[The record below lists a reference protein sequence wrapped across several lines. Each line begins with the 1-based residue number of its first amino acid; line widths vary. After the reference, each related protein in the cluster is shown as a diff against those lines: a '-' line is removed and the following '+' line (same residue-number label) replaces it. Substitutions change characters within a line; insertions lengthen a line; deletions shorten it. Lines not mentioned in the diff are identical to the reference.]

1 MKLVISK
8 EGLKDVGI
16 VYVLEITL
24 DTGPVVK
31 IGMTNRSKVDDRV
44 LEILLAM
51 SKKYRYFPRCYVARF
66 TTVDRPLEMEKE
78 LHEYFKEYSTELD
91 HVFGGSSEFFK
102 VDVQLVKEKYDEM
115 VKDRKA
121 NKN

>member
-1 MKLVISK
+1 MKLVVSK
-8 EGLKDVGI
+8 EGLRDVGI

-31 IGMTNRSKVDDRV
+31 IGMTAREKVDDRV

-51 SKKYRYFPRCYVARF
+51 SKKYRYYPRCYVARF
-66 TTVDRPLEMEKE
+66 TKVDRPLEMEQE
-78 LHEYFKEYSTELD
+78 LHEYFKEYSTELE
-91 HVFGGSSEFFK
+91 HSFGGSSEFFK
-102 VDVQLVKEKYDEM
+102 VDVQPVKEKYDEM

-121 NKN
+121 SKN

>member
-8 EGLKDVGI
+8 KGLEDVGI

-24 DTGPVVK
+24 DTGPIVK
-31 IGMTNRSKVDDRV
+31 IGMSNRDKVDDRV

-66 TTVDRPLEMEKE
+66 TKVDKPLEMEQR
-78 LHEYFKEYSTELD
+78 LHEHFKEYSVELEHSFPGHTEYFN
-91 HVFGGSSEFFK
+91 VPIE
-102 VDVQLVKEKYDEM
+102 LVKEVYDEM
-115 VKDRKA
+115 VKDRKKH
-121 NKN
+121 KN

>member
-8 EGLKDVGI
+8 KGLEDVGI

-24 DTGPVVK
+24 DTMTVVK
-31 IGMTNRSKVDDRV
+31 IGMTNRDKVDDRV

-66 TTVDRPLEMEKE
+66 TKVDKPLDMEQK
-78 LHEYFKEYSTELD
+78 LHEHFKEYSVELE
-91 HVFGGSSEFFK
+91 HSFGGSTEFFN
-102 VDVQLVKEKYDEM
+102 VPIELVKEKYDEM
-115 VKDRKA
+115 VKDRKKH
-121 NKN
+121 KN